1 MIWAVSLAVV
11 AALLVAVSL
20 AVSYSALTSTGEDDW
35 ALSDPLVAMAE
46 AS

>member
-1 MIWAVSLAVV
+1 VSAI
-11 AALLVAVSL
+11 LVAVSL
-20 AVSYSALTSTGEDDW
+20 AFSYSAITSTGEDDW